1 MFVENFDL
9 KNRLKNEIVEINR
22 EYAVDSAN
30 QFIKKS
36 ALGIHRDHRAVKMKV
51 IFFSTL
57 ISSCCL
63 NAFKFPDLTKR
74 CPTGSSAALVDGD
87 TGYDS
92 KITGI
97 SASNDETQT
106 RCTNNANA
114 PEESRKFNY
123 LRGSRNFYRYSHR
136 GCPLGANNHTDC
148 GDESELT
155 QFRLDFKFS
164 TSLLYKTLT

>member
-1 MFVENFDL
+1 MVKNKIEENNEKHSAIEFLEKLILRSFVL
-9 KNRLKNEIVEINR
+9 TEIARQLGCQI
-22 EYAVDSAN
+22 
-30 QFIKKS
+30 QFNNGGGNS
-36 ALGIHRDHRAVKMKV
+36 L
-51 IFFSTL
+51 STL